1 MDISF
6 GAFLNGNGPAGSTST
21 QKPAPEA
28 DDALREFRISGGQEE
43 DVFTELMDLDQF
55 DNIDKHIDKY
65 LENDQNTLAQGY
77 GAGTGS
83 TGPSPKPTSLRQ
95 ETQAEKKQLEIQ
107 TKMLCEQR
115 ARVQSENDR
124 LQNEVRKLNE
134 KCQTRDGEVR
144 VFNCCRLQRML
155 FYSGFY
161 ITDCNSALRSAEKS
175 QHSTGITQRETG

>member
-21 QKPAPEA
+21 QMPATRRE
-28 DDALREFRISGGQEE
+28 DDDNVLREFRTSGGGEE
-43 DVFTELMDLDQF
+43 DVFTEMDLDQL

-77 GAGTGS
+77 GAATGS
-83 TGPSPKPTSLRQ
+83 SGPSAIASAVRP
-95 ETQAEKKQLEIQ
+95 ETQAEKKQLEFQ

-115 ARVQSENDR
+115 AKVQSENDR

-134 KCQTRDGEVR
+134 KCQTKDGEVCGTHEIWYKEEL
-144 VFNCCRLQRML
+144 VSKLCYL
-155 FYSGFY
+155 
-161 ITDCNSALRSAEKS
+161 DCDSALRSAEEPKCT
-175 QHSTGITQRETG
+175 TGTA